1 MPHCPPE
8 LLNDLADLL
17 DQVRTWPGVV
27 EKAPAVFYL
36 RREPFLHFHLL
47 AGGQRRGDV
56 KSGSDWVQVDL
67 PRPITGARRRE
78 LLNALREA
86 ATVRAGATA
95 SNATGAGPAPVRR
108 ATPPALGAR
117 SGRVTSAGKAASPAR
132 APRARTASSRLR
144 RTG

>member
-8 LLNDLADLL
+8 LVDDREDVL
-17 DQVRTWPGVV
+17 DEVRTWPGVV

-47 AGGQRRGDV
+47 ASGQRRGDV

-78 LLNALREA
+78 LLNALRA
-86 ATVRAGATA
+86 AAAVRAGATA
-95 SNATGAGPAPVRR
+95 SSAAAVGPA
-108 ATPPALGAR
+108 
-117 SGRVTSAGKAASPAR
+117 
-132 APRARTASSRLR
+132 
-144 RTG
+144 

>member
-8 LLNDLADLL
+8 LLDDLADLL
-17 DQVRTWPGVV
+17 DEVRNWPGVV

-47 AGGQRRGDV
+47 ASGQRRGDV

-78 LLNALREA
+78 LLNALRA
-86 ATVRAGATA
+86 AAAVRAGATA
-95 SNATGAGPAPVRR
+95 SSAAAVGPAPMRR
-108 ATPPALGAR
+108 ATPPAPGAR
-117 SGRVTSAGKAASPAR
+117 SRRVTAAGNAATPAR
-132 APRARTASSRLR
+132 RPRARPAYSRSR